1 VSTGDDTRQ
10 PIGPSDH
17 QPPIGPSLPDAHKEC
32 PGNSGNTGKT
42 GKIDE
47 TGDNAMPPSAFI
59 AEPDLDINASEPSLV
74 TAADPS
80 ELSPIE
86 SAIMDVCNELHE
98 ARADNH
104 ADRIAELCAQ
114 ADVLLVKY
122 EASNAED
129 HPNPEWAVLN
139 QRALVLSAAGKTRQ
153 AIDAERAA
161 LDHADTP
168 RRKEISF
175 GNLAERCVRA
185 GLIDEALGYFLD
197 AAEAAPNSVPV
208 LVAGAQSLF
217 LAGYRTEANRI
228 FDELLTQARQRP
240 AMLGH
245 AGELGAYLRYEPRL
259 RRLAPDLP
267 ALSAL
272 FGVLEGGQRD

>member
-1 VSTGDDTRQ
+1 MSIGDDDPRNPIDPADKQPTTDTPGSPTRPVTPDKSDNQ
-10 PIGPSDH
+10 GDADMPS
-17 QPPIGPSLPDAHKEC
+17 
-32 PGNSGNTGKT
+32 
-42 GKIDE
+42 
-47 TGDNAMPPSAFI
+47 SAFL
-59 AEPDLDINASEPSLV
+59 AEPDLYTDVNTDHNEPSLV

-98 ARADNH
+98 ARANNN
-104 ADRIAELCAQ
+104 AERIAGLCAQ
-114 ADVLLVKY
+114 ADTLLNKY
-122 EASNAED
+122 AASNAED
-129 HPNPEWAVLN
+129 HPNPAWATPN

-153 AIDAERAA
+153 AIDAELEA
-161 LDHADTP
+161 LQHADTP
-168 RRKEISF
+168 RRREISL

-185 GLIDEALGYFLD
+185 GRIDEALRYFLD
-197 AAEAAPNSVPV
+197 AADAAPQSVPV
-208 LVAGAQSLF
+208 LVAGAQSMH

-228 FDELLTQARQRP
+228 FDELLNQARRQP

-272 FGVLEGGQRD
+272 FALLDGRQI